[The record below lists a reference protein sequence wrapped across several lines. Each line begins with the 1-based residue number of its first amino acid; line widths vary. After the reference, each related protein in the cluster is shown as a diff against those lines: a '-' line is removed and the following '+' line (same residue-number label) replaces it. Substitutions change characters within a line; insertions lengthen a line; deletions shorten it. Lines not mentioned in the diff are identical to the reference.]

1 MKILQL
7 IDTLHP
13 GGAERMAVNYANSLI
28 DFGQESFLIT
38 TREEG
43 GFTKLLNK
51 EVKYSFLERK
61 RIFDRRAILSFKKI
75 LYQHNV
81 EIVHAHG
88 TSWFFAVLCKF
99 TGSKFKLIWHNHY
112 GASRKMPFFK
122 KILLISLSQFFDGII
137 SVNQELKEWA
147 DDQLKARKSISL
159 VNFVLGSNHRRIEDN
174 AGLNVVCIANLKPVK
189 NHKLLLDACDLVL
202 KEIKINLHLIGQEF
216 GDDYSIEMNKEFNK
230 RSYVKFHG
238 TLLDPGPILNKM
250 QVGVLSSNSEGMPMV
265 ILEYGIAGIPVVSTD
280 VGACRDILEENANI
294 VALGDVKGMAYAI
307 KDYLIN
313 SDRAEKDSREFREKV
328 LDNFSS
334 HSVIPAYLEFCK
346 NL

>member
-7 IDTLHP
+7 IDTLNP

-28 DFGQESFLIT
+28 DFGQESFLVT

-51 EVKYSFLERK
+51 EVKFFFLK
-61 RIFDRRAILSFKKI
+61 REKIFDKKGILNFKKY
-75 LYQHNV
+75 LYQHDID
-81 EIVHAHG
+81 IVHAHG
-88 TSWFFAVLCKF
+88 TSWFFAVLCKL

-112 GASRKMPFFK
+112 GASKGMSLSK
-122 KILLISLSQFFDGII
+122 KKLLILFSRFFDGII

-147 DDQLKARKSISL
+147 DDLLKARKSISL
-159 VNFVLGSNHRRIEDN
+159 VNFVLGGEDRRLKN
-174 AGLNVVCIANLKPVK
+174 NTGLNVVCIANLKPVK
-189 NHKLLLDACDLVL
+189 NHKFLLEACDLVS
-202 KEIKINLHLIGQEF
+202 KEIKISLHLIGQEF
-216 GDDYSIEMNKEFNK
+216 GDDYSIEMNKEFNR

-238 TLLDPGPILNKM
+238 PLLNPGPILNKM

-280 VGACRDILEENANI
+280 VGACRNILGENANI
-294 VALGDVKGMAYAI
+294 VASGDVKGMAIAI
-307 KDYLIN
+307 RDYLIN
-313 SDRAEKDSREFREKV
+313 SDRAEKDSREFQERV
-328 LDNFSS
+328 LDKFSAQ
-334 HSVIPAYLEFCK
+334 SVIPDYLQFCK